1 MAPRTL
7 AGLSTVLASAGNVA
21 EALNALSQDIAEH
34 DRNGNVVL
42 FSYDARR
49 DLLAER
55 LMPAHEGMRTAQLEI
70 ALDHLPSAIRRTI
83 SAGKQFGDLGT
94 ESGDYQKLLG
104 VGASPEAG
112 VLLLRGLL
120 VDGELAGV
128 LALSEPK
135 TRFGH
140 RLSEKVAPAVD
151 LFSLAFARLAERRAR
166 EEAVRTL
173 EELTKALN
181 EENARSLQDLQRKLS
196 EARAALN
203 GKGGSDSIRVS
214 QLKRAIEVAAVDAR
228 ATAERLSAVEEQ
240 VPGGGDE
247 AGKSPRAASCAGRGA
262 SNAEQHYLQGGASAP
277 RCDGGSG
284 RLAQDSGRGAPDRYV
299 ERARPLRCMRA
310 TVSAPPPNALQG
322 AIHKLAFREPLNRS
336 RRAGSVRHRDARRGD
351 GGASCSLALRPPRNR
366 RKRGCRS
373 RSR

>member
-7 AGLSTVLASAGNVA
+7 AALSTVLTSVGNVS

-34 DRNGNVVL
+34 DRNGSIVL
-42 FSYDARR
+42 FIYDARR

-70 ALDHLPSAIRRTI
+70 ALDHLPTAIRRAI
-83 SAGKQFGDLGT
+83 SGGKQFADLGT

-120 VDGELAGV
+120 VDGELSAV

-151 LFSLAFARLAERRAR
+151 LFGLAFARLAERRAR

-181 EENARSLQDLQRKLS
+181 EEHTRSLRDLQRKLS
-196 EARAALN
+196 EAQAALN
-203 GKGGSDSIRVS
+203 GKGAGDSIRVT
-214 QLKRAIEVAAVDAR
+214 QLKRAIEVAAVEAR

-240 VPGGGDE
+240 VRVAVTKLEKAHVQLHAQGE
-247 AGKSPRAASCAGRGA
+247 ALQTQSNIIYRVEQALRDATAGRGDSRKILEEVLQIVA
-262 SNAEQHYLQGGASAP
+262 SKEQAS
-277 RCDGGSG
+277 
-284 RLAQDSGRGAPDRYV
+284 
-299 ERARPLRCMRA
+299 
-310 TVSAPPPNALQG
+310 
-322 AIHKLAFREPLNRS
+322 
-336 RRAGSVRHRDARRGD
+336 
-351 GGASCSLALRPPRNR
+351 SL
-366 RKRGCRS
+366 
-373 RSR
+373 

>member
-7 AGLSTVLASAGNVA
+7 AALSTVLSSVANVA
-21 EALNALSQDIAEH
+21 EALNALAHDITEH
-34 DRNGNVVL
+34 DRNGHVAL
-42 FSYDARR
+42 FVYDAKRE
-49 DLLAER
+49 LLSER
-55 LMPAHEGMRTAQLEI
+55 LVPAHEGMRTAQIEI
-70 ALDHLPSAIRRTI
+70 ALDHLPTAIRRTLT
-83 SAGKQFGDLGT
+83 AGRQFADLGP

-104 VGASPEAG
+104 AGATPEAG

-181 EENARSLQDLQRKLS
+181 EENARALQDLQRKLA

-203 GKGGSDSIRVS
+203 GKGSSDCIRVS
-214 QLKRAIEVAAVDAR
+214 QLKRAIEVASVEAR
-228 ATAERLSAVEEQ
+228 STAERLSAVEEQ
-240 VPGGGDE
+240 VRVAVTKLEKAHVQLHAQGEALQTQSNIIYRVEQALRDATAGGGDSRKILE
-247 AGKSPRAASCAGRGA
+247 EVLQIVTSREQAS
-262 SNAEQHYLQGGASAP
+262 
-277 RCDGGSG
+277 
-284 RLAQDSGRGAPDRYV
+284 
-299 ERARPLRCMRA
+299 
-310 TVSAPPPNALQG
+310 
-322 AIHKLAFREPLNRS
+322 
-336 RRAGSVRHRDARRGD
+336 
-351 GGASCSLALRPPRNR
+351 SL
-366 RKRGCRS
+366 
-373 RSR
+373 

>member
-34 DRNGNVVL
+34 DRNGSVVL
-42 FSYDARR
+42 FIYDARR

-70 ALDHLPSAIRRTI
+70 ALDHLPTAIRRTI
-83 SAGKQFGDLGT
+83 SAGRQFADLGA

-120 VDGELAGV
+120 VDGELSGV

-140 RLSEKVAPAVD
+140 RLSEKVTPAVD
-151 LFSLAFARLAERRAR
+151 LFALAFARLAERRAR

-173 EELTKALN
+173 EELTRSLN
-181 EENARSLQDLQRKLS
+181 EEHARAVGELQRKLS
-196 EARAALN
+196 EAQAALN
-203 GKGGSDSIRVS
+203 GKGTGDSIRVT
-214 QLKRAIEVAAVDAR
+214 QLKRAIEVAAVEAR
-228 ATAERLSAVEEQ
+228 ATAQRLSAVEEQ
-240 VPGGGDE
+240 VRVAVTKLEKAHMQLHSQGE
-247 AGKSPRAASCAGRGA
+247 ALHTQSNIIYRVEQALREATAG
-262 SNAEQHYLQGGASAP
+262 
-277 RCDGGSG
+277 
-284 RLAQDSGRGAPDRYV
+284 QDSRKV
-299 ERARPLRCMRA
+299 LEE
-310 TVSAPPPNALQG
+310 VLQ
-322 AIHKLAFREPLNRS
+322 IVTSKEQ
-336 RRAGSVRHRDARRGD
+336 
-351 GGASCSLALRPPRNR
+351 ASSL
-366 RKRGCRS
+366 
-373 RSR
+373 